1 MGMKIAIRIILLVV
15 SVVTMFFLGDLSDL
29 IGKRWTDSSPVLT
42 VLNILVLIAI
52 IFGLGI
58 LLRDLVE
65 LLNL

>member
-1 MGMKIAIRIILLVV
+1 MKIAIRILLLVA
-15 SVVTMFFLGDLSDL
+15 SVVTMFFLEDLSDL

-42 VLNILVLIAI
+42 VLNMLVTIAI
-52 IFGLGI
+52 IFGMCF